1 MTRKARNEGSPQ
13 TPGSAF
19 LPYLH
24 DMLAMGVPESTAI
37 RWHNAIWMLKSH
49 CEHMAEVIE
58 DQTGDKDVLRESA
71 MNARKAMSAMRP
83 NSSMAPATSAP
94 THN

>member
-1 MTRKARNEGSPQ
+1 MKNRANEGHPQ
-13 TPGSAF
+13 SSGSAF

-24 DMLAMGVPESTAI
+24 DMLAMGVPESTAM

-58 DQTGDKDVLRESA
+58 EQTGDKEVLREA
-71 MNARKAMSAMRP
+71 ALNTRKAMATMRP
-83 NSSMAPATSAP
+83 NNRFSEE
-94 THN
+94 